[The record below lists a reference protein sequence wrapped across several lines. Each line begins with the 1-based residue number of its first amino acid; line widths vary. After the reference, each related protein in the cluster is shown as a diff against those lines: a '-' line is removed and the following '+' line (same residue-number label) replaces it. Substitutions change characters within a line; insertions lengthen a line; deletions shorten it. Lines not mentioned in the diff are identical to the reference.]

1 MDEKESR
8 FYMTKNHHKQ
18 TFLKAK
24 KEGKMDKDFIPFC
37 EFISKTDN
45 YFTSSCCA
53 GRIALVGLN
62 KDEDKRES
70 AFHRRWHRKVKLKEI
85 IEGIESYQGDVL
97 WFKQEPLI
105 LHLGTSDIEHAKI
118 ILALCESVGIKRA
131 GIKVAKDGKMIVEV
145 LGTHNINAP
154 VKEGKM
160 CVEKKYIEYLVKKA
174 NQKFEKNQ
182 EVLKKLTKKAKKI
195 LK

>member
-1 MDEKESR
+1 MDGKDSR
-8 FYMTKNHHKQ
+8 FSMTKNHHKE

-37 EFISKTDN
+37 DHISKTEN

-62 KDEDKRES
+62 KNEDKKES
-70 AFHRRWHRKVKLKEI
+70 AFHRRWHRKVKLKEVQ
-85 IEGIESYQGDVL
+85 EGIDSYKGDVL

-105 LHLGTSDIEHAKI
+105 LHIGTKDLEHAKT
-118 ILALCESVGIKRA
+118 ILDLCESIGIKRA

-154 VKEGKM
+154 IKEGKI
-160 CVEKKYIEYLVKKA
+160 VADKKYVEYLVKKG
-174 NQKFEKNQ
+174 NQKYEKNQ
-182 EVLKKLTKKAKKI
+182 EVLKKLTTAAKKN
-195 LK
+195 LN